1 MKHIEKFTLITFIII
16 FLTYNIIG
24 YIANIA
30 ELKFIVFNTN
40 NGITVSFISLFVPII
55 LSYVIYYFTNKFKI
69 K

>member
-1 MKHIEKFTLITFIII
+1 MKHMEKFTLITFIII

-24 YIANIA
+24 YTLNIA

-55 LSYVIYYFTNKFKI
+55 LSYVIYYFTNKFKKI
-69 K
+69 